1 MSQAPT
7 TTTPPAEGAP
17 AAAGGK
23 RKLVILIVLLNVL
36 ALGGVAA
43 YVVLQGRKGAA
54 HAAPAAA
61 AEGEGG
67 GEGEGAAAAEGG
79 EGGEGGEG
87 EHAGGTKATHS
98 RGPLI
103 ALDAIITN
111 IVDLDE
117 LRFLKVTVQ
126 LQAKDEAAKAAI
138 EDALVPVRDRI
149 LLRLSSLTVDDTHG
163 AEKKIALQTELLRL
177 VNTELGGGNKVT
189 HVYFTEFVVQ

>member
-7 TTTPPAEGAP
+7 TTTPAEGAP

-54 HAAPAAA
+54 HAAPAEA

-79 EGGEGGEG
+79 EGGEGG
-87 EHAGGTKATHS
+87 HAGGTKATHS

-126 LQAKDEAAKAAI
+126 LQAKDEAAKTAI

-149 LLRLSSLTVDDTHG
+149 LLRLSSLTVEDTRG
-163 AEKKIALQTELLRL
+163 AEKKVALQTELLRL
-177 VNTELGGGNKVT
+177 INTELGGGNKVT